1 MKQDELMKFIEFLN
15 SNSGALTLLVTIV
28 YVVTTIIICWA
39 NYQSAK
45 APKEQLEE
53 MKNSMKMRTGL
64 ELKQNLSTF
73 NDLSMDY
80 VL

>member
-1 MKQDELMKFIEFLN
+1 MKQDEFMKFIEFLN